1 MIAQNTPEET
11 PVLVNGV
18 AGKVLIMWTDGTA
31 DIRMDDG
38 QTLVDVPLVQIT
50 VVEVKVFNST
60 GLSKWLGCLAH
71 EAAIV
76 AAIPDLRDLDRAHQ
90 MMKNAEVSA

>member
-1 MIAQNTPEET
+1 MIALDTPEET
-11 PVLVNGV
+11 AVLVNGV

-38 QTLVDVPLVQIT
+38 QTLVDVPLAQIT
-50 VVEVKVFNST
+50 VVSEVKVCNST
-60 GLSKWLGCLAH
+60 GLSTWLGCLAH

-90 MMKNAEVSA
+90 ITVVEVSA